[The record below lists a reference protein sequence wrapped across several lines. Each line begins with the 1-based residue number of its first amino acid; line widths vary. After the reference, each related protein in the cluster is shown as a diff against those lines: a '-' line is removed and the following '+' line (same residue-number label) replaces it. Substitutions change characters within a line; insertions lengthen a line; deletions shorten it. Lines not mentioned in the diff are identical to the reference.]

1 MPVASH
7 ASFIPHQDLEQRLAR
22 YGLDSVQCSMIAK
35 ALESFHCTDSCG
47 RQRRCLDHLCKAA
60 SAGDQLA
67 MTLLTVQ
74 HHDRLMDMAALAYGR
89 WLSGDPLLC
98 RPTEEDTATSR
109 SPR

>member
-1 MPVASH
+1 
-7 ASFIPHQDLEQRLAR
+7 
-22 YGLDSVQCSMIAK
+22 
-35 ALESFHCTDSCG
+35 
-47 RQRRCLDHLCKAA
+47 
-60 SAGDQLA
+60 